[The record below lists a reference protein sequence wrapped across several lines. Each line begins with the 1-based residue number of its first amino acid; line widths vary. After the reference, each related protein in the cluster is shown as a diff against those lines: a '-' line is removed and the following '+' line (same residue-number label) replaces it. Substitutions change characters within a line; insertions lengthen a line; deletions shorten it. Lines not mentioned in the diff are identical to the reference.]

1 MFSVPCTAPPGGD
14 SDSPE
19 REHFPGP
26 FRSGVDVRGSRAP
39 PGRPLTPVCPRWR
52 YKLAACSL
60 SCGGGVAQRILYC
73 ARAHGEDTDEEI
85 LPDTQ
90 CQGLPRPEQQE
101 ACSPEPCPPRSA
113 ASAWAVGSLGSGQPE
128 RLPSADVGP
137 GRGGYGAGV
146 SRAPE
151 IGPAPR
157 PGRLHPGSFQQTQS
171 LLVLT
176 GVGLGASRWRRQHLS
191 RARGLS
197 TWGPAPL
204 EATGT
209 ARVPPGASRDGWE
222 PGGEAPSVPAAS
234 LGNLAL

>member
-1 MFSVPCTAPPGGD
+1 MFSVPCTPLGGD

-19 REHFPGP
+19 REPFPGP

-113 ASAWAVGSLGSGQPE
+113 APAEWFH
-128 RLPSADVGP
+128 
-137 GRGGYGAGV
+137 
-146 SRAPE
+146 
-151 IGPAPR
+151 PAPSPWGTEKR
-157 PGRLHPGSFQQTQS
+157 VKKHSTPLSGE
-171 LLVLT
+171 
-176 GVGLGASRWRRQHLS
+176 RRN
-191 RARGLS
+191 
-197 TWGPAPL
+197 
-204 EATGT
+204 
-209 ARVPPGASRDGWE
+209 
-222 PGGEAPSVPAAS
+222 PSPW
-234 LGNLAL
+234 